1 MPWFNSLIE
10 WLIKKR
16 IHQIDL
22 FRKYPHEV
30 QNDWLEKLIGAGR
43 QTEWGKMWNYD
54 SIRSYEDYAQR
65 VPVQD
70 YESLKPY
77 IEQIRQGQQNILWDT
92 EIRWFAKSSGT
103 TADKSKFIPVS
114 FEALEECH
122 YKAGKDMLAIYCNNH
137 PDNHIFEGMSLAMGG
152 SGTLREV
159 NQSEL
164 MEGDLSAILMHNL
177 PWWAE
182 IRRAPQLS
190 VALMEEW
197 ENKIETMARLTL
209 EENITSITGVPSWT
223 LVLLRRILE
232 ISGKDN
238 ITQVWPGLEV
248 FFHGGVSFT
257 PYRRQF
263 ERLIPTP
270 AMHYM
275 ETYNA
280 SEGFFSIQ
288 DDPAD
293 EAMLLMLDYGIFYEF
308 IPFDQFIE
316 GQMRPIPLWKVET
329 DKNYAMVI
337 TTNGG
342 LWRYLIGDTVI
353 FTSRNPYKIKITGR
367 TRHFIN
373 AFGEEVIADNVEKAL
388 SIACEKCQAIIE
400 EYTGA
405 PRYFGDTGRGA
416 HEWIIEF
423 SKEPSSLDYFTEIF
437 DNALKSVNS
446 DYEAKRYKNMVLEP
460 PIIHIVPRNTFYRW
474 MKLRNKLGG
483 QNKVPRLANER
494 KFLEEILSLIDN
506 QEFTNTQ

>member
-1 MPWFNSLIE
+1 MPFINSLIE

-22 FRKYPHEV
+22 FIKYPHEV
-30 QNDWLEKLIGAGR
+30 QNDLFVKLLNAGR
-43 QTEWGKMWNYD
+43 QTEWGKKQGFD
-54 SIRSYEDYAQR
+54 TIRTYEDYAQQ

-70 YESLKPY
+70 YETLKPF
-77 IEQIRQGQQNILWDT
+77 IEEIRLGKQNILWNT

-103 TADKSKFIPVS
+103 TADKSKYIPVS

-122 YKAGKDMLAIYCNNH
+122 YKAGKDMLAIYCNNY
-137 PDNHIFEGMSLAMGG
+137 PDNHIFDGMSLAMGG

-159 NQSEL
+159 NNTEL

-182 IRRAPQLS
+182 LRRTPQLS

-197 ENKIETMARLTL
+197 ESKIDTMAHLTL
-209 EENITSITGVPSWT
+209 KEDITSITGVPSWT
-223 LVLLRRILE
+223 LVLLRKILE
-232 ISGKDN
+232 ISGKSH
-238 ITQVWPGLEV
+238 IIEVWPRLEV
-248 FFHGGVSFT
+248 FFHGGVSFK

-263 ERLIPTP
+263 ENLIPS
-270 AMHYM
+270 AQMHYM

-280 SEGFFSIQ
+280 SEGFFAIQ
-288 DDPAD
+288 DDPGD
-293 EAMLLMLDYGIFYEF
+293 ESMLLMLDYGIFYEF
-308 IPFDQFIE
+308 IPFEEFVE
-316 GQMRPIPLWKVET
+316 GKLKPIPLWKVET
-329 DKNYAMVI
+329 GKNYAMVI

-342 LWRYLIGDTVI
+342 LWRYLLGDTVM
-353 FTSRNPYKIKITGR
+353 FTSCNPYKIRITGR

-388 SIACEKCQAIIE
+388 SIACDKCNAIIE

-405 PRYFGDTGRGA
+405 PRYFGDSGRGA
-416 HEWIIEF
+416 HEWIMEF
-423 SKEPSSLDYFTEIF
+423 SAPPTSIDYFAEIF

-460 PIIHIVPRNTFYRW
+460 PVLHIVTRGTFYKW
-474 MKLRNKLGG
+474 MKHRNKLGG

-494 KFLEEILSLIDN
+494 KFVEEILSLIQN
-506 QEFTNTQ
+506 NELIEN

>member
-1 MPWFNSLIE
+1 MPIINSLIE

-16 IHQIDL
+16 IHQIEL
-22 FRKYPHEV
+22 FVKYPHEV
-30 QNDWLEKLIGAGR
+30 QNDLLEKLLNAGR
-43 QTEWGKMWNYD
+43 QTEWGRRWNYD
-54 SIRSYEDYAQR
+54 NIRTYEDYAR
-65 VPVQD
+65 NVPVQD
-70 YESLKPY
+70 YETLKPF
-77 IEQIRQGQQNILWDT
+77 IEEIRQGKQNVLWNT

-114 FEALEECH
+114 YEALEECH
-122 YKAGKDMLAIYCNNH
+122 YKAGKDMLAIYCHNYN
-137 PDNHIFEGMSLAMGG
+137 DNHIFEGMSLAMGG

-159 NQSEL
+159 NNTEL

-182 IRRAPQLS
+182 LRRTPQLS

-197 ENKIETMARLTL
+197 ESKIETMARLTL
-209 EENITSITGVPSWT
+209 NEDITSITGVPSWT

-238 ITQVWPGLEV
+238 ISEVWPRLEA
-248 FFHGGVSFT
+248 FFHGGVSFK
-257 PYRRQF
+257 PYRTQF
-263 ERLIPTP
+263 QKLIPSDR
-270 AMHYM
+270 MHYM

-288 DDPAD
+288 DDPND
-293 EAMLLMLDYGIFYEF
+293 DAMLLMLDYGIFYEF
-308 IPFDQFIE
+308 IPFEQFVSGE
-316 GQMRPIPLWKVET
+316 HKPIPLWEVET
-329 DKNYAMVI
+329 GKNYAMVI

-342 LWRYLIGDTVI
+342 LWRYMIGDTVM
-353 FTSRNPYKIKITGR
+353 FTSLNPYKIRITGR

-388 SIACEKCQAIIE
+388 AIACEKCNAIIE

-405 PRYFGDTGRGA
+405 PRYFGDSGRGA
-416 HEWIIEF
+416 HEWIMEF
-423 SKEPSSLDYFTEIF
+423 SATPTSLDYFTEVF

-446 DYEAKRYKNMVLEP
+446 DYEAKRYKNMVLDP
-460 PIIHIVPRNTFYRW
+460 PVVHAVPRGTFYKW
-474 MKLRNKLGG
+474 MKHRNKLGG

-494 KFLEEILSLIDN
+494 KFVDEILSLLEN
-506 QEFTNTQ
+506 KEFTANQ

>member
-1 MPWFNSLIE
+1 MPFINSLIE

-22 FRKYPHEV
+22 FIKYPHEV
-30 QNDWLEKLIGAGR
+30 QNDLFVKLLNAGR
-43 QTEWGKMWNYD
+43 QTEWGKRHGFD
-54 SIRSYEDYAQR
+54 AIRTYEDYAQQ

-70 YESLKPY
+70 YETLKPF
-77 IEQIRQGQQNILWDT
+77 IEEIRLGKQNILWNT

-103 TADKSKFIPVS
+103 TADKSKYIPVS

-122 YKAGKDMLAIYCNNH
+122 YKAGKDMLAIYCNNY
-137 PDNHIFEGMSLAMGG
+137 PDNHIFDGMSLAMGG

-159 NQSEL
+159 NNTEL

-182 IRRAPQLS
+182 LRRTPQLS

-197 ENKIETMARLTL
+197 ESKIDTMAHLTL
-209 EENITSITGVPSWT
+209 KEDITSITGVPSWT
-223 LVLLRRILE
+223 LVLLRKILE
-232 ISGKDN
+232 ISGKSH
-238 ITQVWPGLEV
+238 IIEVWPRLEV
-248 FFHGGVSFT
+248 FFHGGVSFK

-263 ERLIPTP
+263 ENLIPS
-270 AMHYM
+270 AQMHYM

-280 SEGFFSIQ
+280 SEGFFAIQ
-288 DDPAD
+288 DDPGD
-293 EAMLLMLDYGIFYEF
+293 ESMLLMLDYGIFYEF
-308 IPFDQFIE
+308 IPFEEFVE
-316 GQMRPIPLWKVET
+316 GKLKPIPLWKVET
-329 DKNYAMVI
+329 GKNYAMVI

-342 LWRYLIGDTVI
+342 LWRYLLGDTVM
-353 FTSRNPYKIKITGR
+353 FTSCNPYKIRITGR

-388 SIACEKCQAIIE
+388 SIACDKCNAIIE

-405 PRYFGDTGRGA
+405 PRYFGDSGRGA
-416 HEWIIEF
+416 HEWIMEF
-423 SKEPSSLDYFTEIF
+423 SAPPTSIDYFAEIF

-460 PIIHIVPRNTFYRW
+460 PVLHIVTRGTFYKW
-474 MKLRNKLGG
+474 MKHRNKLGG

-494 KFLEEILSLIDN
+494 KFVEEILSLIQN
-506 QEFTNTQ
+506 NELIEN